1 MTPGISWANFYERFI
16 DLLHS
21 DLSTR
26 ACDPWLCLSQTSLP
40 TPTFYH
46 MYLISV
52 LCLPSAIVWSI
63 WEYKFNHKNGGPGCV
78 YYMNVQLSEDEVTSK
93 WLTAFH

>member
-1 MTPGISWANFYERFI
+1 MTPGISWANFYEHFI

-21 DLSTR
+21 DLTIR
-26 ACDPWLCLSQTSLP
+26 AYDPLSVPYLPLCSHI
-40 TPTFYH
+40 YH
-46 MYLISV
+46 MYLISL

-78 YYMNVQLSEDEVTSK
+78 YYTNVQLSQDEVTSK